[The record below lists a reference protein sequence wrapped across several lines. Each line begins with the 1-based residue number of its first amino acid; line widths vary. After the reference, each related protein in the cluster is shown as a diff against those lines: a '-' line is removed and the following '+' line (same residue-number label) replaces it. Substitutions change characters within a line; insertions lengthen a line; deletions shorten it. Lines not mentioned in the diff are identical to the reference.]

1 MGVSENEGVSRASPD
16 SNSQSTSIVR
26 GSEEKDSDNTGLM
39 PEAEDSRLTKT
50 ASRLHLDEARQ
61 IIKEAVERYHLDP
74 NAPTELLKRAEDVI
88 SQKDLKDVDA
98 MALIEEIKLEAAY
111 LEETPFPEV
120 RAVASS
126 TDDPEM
132 PVSTV
137 RAWFIGLTWTII
149 GTGLNVFFQARMPGI
164 VLNTTAGQ
172 VLALPM
178 GRFLAAVLP
187 TRVFNVFG
195 FKFSLNPGP
204 FNAKEQLLIT
214 IMGNVTY
221 GGQVGVYATDLI
233 AVLRIKRYYGLEG
246 RFSQAG
252 FQLLMTLST
261 QCLGLGL
268 AGLTRRFLVYPPM
281 MLWPVSLASVALNN
295 VFHEVNNPIANG
307 WKMGRYRFFLIVFVA
322 YGLYFVFPDAIM
334 SFLGTFNWMTWIS
347 PNNIHLAAITGS
359 ISGLG
364 INPWPTFDYNVA
376 SMLKDPLVTPL
387 FSIVNMFAGQALLVF
402 IIPALW
408 YSNTWQSGYLGINDN
423 GVFDRFGKRYN
434 VSRILDPV
442 TQSLNR
448 TAYEAYS
455 PTYLSAGNGIQYGF
469 YFAMYTSVI
478 VYVALH
484 YHKELIEGFRSVL
497 TLRSGRQEY
506 KDLHNRLMSAYKEVP
521 EWWYLTIVVFSLAT
535 GIAYNVKYETGYPV
549 WALFAALAM
558 SSVFVIPCGIV
569 YAVTNVEVTMN
580 VLAELIGGYALP
592 GKPIAVIL
600 FKSYGFVSTAQA
612 IGYAADLKIGHYAH
626 IGPRHLFF
634 AQMIASVVSC
644 FVGVGVISWQISNI
658 SDFCHPGQV
667 SRFTC
672 PGYQTYFS
680 ASVIW
685 GAIGPRRIYSSGG
698 IYDSLLWFFLIGA
711 VAPVPVWYMAKRRNP
726 GVWKYINVP
735 VFVSGALNW
744 SPYNMSYAIPML
756 YCSLFMNGYVKRR
769 YFPWWNK
776 YRWVLATALSASIGI
791 FGFIWFFAILF
802 KNSQPD
808 WWGNSVPYAGCDGNS
823 CARVNIPDNG
833 FGPGPGQ
840 FHA

>member
-1 MGVSENEGVSRASPD
+1 MGVSQTGEVSRASPD
-16 SNSQSTSIVR
+16 SNSHSTSIVR
-26 GSEEKDSDNTGLM
+26 SSEEKRSDDIALIPG
-39 PEAEDSRLTKT
+39 AEESRLTEI
-50 ASRLHLDEARQ
+50 ASRPDLDEARR
-61 IIKEAVERYHLDP
+61 IIKDSVERYHLDP
-74 NAPTELLKRAEDVI
+74 NAPTELLRRAEDAI
-88 SQKDLKDVDA
+88 SQKELKDVDA
-98 MALIEEIKLEAAY
+98 IALIEEIKLEAAY

-126 TDDPEM
+126 TDDPET
-132 PVSTV
+132 PVSTF
-137 RAWFIGLTWTII
+137 RAWFIVR
-149 GTGLNVFFQARMPGI
+149 LNVFFQARMPGI
-164 VLNTTAGQ
+164 VLTTTAGQ
-172 VLALPM
+172 VLALPT
-178 GRFLAAVLP
+178 GRFLAAILP
-187 TRVFNVFG
+187 THVFSIFG
-195 FKFSLNPGP
+195 YKFSLNPGP
-204 FNAKEQLLIT
+204 FNPKEQLLIT

-246 RFSQAG
+246 RFSRAG

-268 AGLTRRFLVYPPM
+268 AGLTR
-281 MLWPVSLASVALNN
+281 SLPTHDAMASVPRKPLNN

-307 WKMGRYRFFLIVFVA
+307 WKMGRYRFFLIVFVS
-322 YGLYFVFPDAIM
+322 YGLYFVFPDAIV

-347 PNNIHLAAITGS
+347 PKNVNLAAITGS

-376 SMLKDPLVTPL
+376 SMLKDPLITPL
-387 FSIVNMFAGQALLVF
+387 FSIVNMFAGQALLIF

-408 YSNTWQSGYLGINDN
+408 YTNTWQSGYLGINDN

-434 VSRILDPV
+434 VSRILDPI
-442 TQSLNR
+442 TQSLNK
-448 TAYEAYS
+448 TAYEEYS

-469 YFAMYTSVI
+469 FFAMYTSVI

-484 YHKELIEGFRSVL
+484 YHKELIGGFRSAL
-497 TLRSGRQEY
+497 TLKSGRKEY
-506 KDLHNRLMSAYKEVP
+506 NDLHNRLMGAYKEVP
-521 EWWYLTIVVFSLAT
+521 EWWYLTIVLFSLAT
-535 GIAYNVKYETGYPV
+535 GIAYNIKYETGYPV
-549 WALFAALAM
+549 WALFAALIM
-558 SSVFVIPCGIV
+558 SSIFVIPCGIV
-569 YAVTNVEVTMN
+569 FAVTNVEVTMN

-592 GKPIAVIL
+592 GKPIAVML

-634 AQMIASVVSC
+634 AQMIASVVAC

-685 GAIGPRRIYSSGG
+685 GAIGPKRIYSSGG
-698 IYDSLLWFFLIGA
+698 IYHSLLWFFLIGA
-711 VAPVPVWYMAKRRNP
+711 VAPIPVWYMAKRKNP
-726 GVWKYINVP
+726 GFWRYINVP

-756 YCSLFMNGYVKRR
+756 YCSLFMNGYIKRR

-802 KNSQPD
+802 KDSQPD

-823 CARVNIPDNG
+823 CAWLKVPENG
-833 FGPGPGQ
+833 FGPGAGQ
-840 FHA
+840 FRA